1 MKILL
6 SPAKSI
12 YADIS
17 STTNDFST
25 PVFPKESKFL
35 VEKLKK
41 LSAKKMANLMSI
53 SNDLAELNVKRY
65 HDFILPGESGEG
77 LFQAIFGFSGE
88 VYKGFDVNSLSL
100 DQLHRAQEQIII
112 LSGLYG
118 ILKPLDVIYPYR
130 LEMGSKFPATKKH
143 KDLYAYWGEKLTD
156 ILNQELSEN
165 EPVVNLASNEYS
177 KAILFKKIA
186 NPVVTP
192 VFKEFKNGSYKI
204 VMMYAKHARGA
215 MARHIVTNG
224 INELEQIKL
233 FNEDRYEF
241 NVSLSTDSEWVFVR

>member
-12 YADIS
+12 YTDVS
-17 STTNDFST
+17 STINEFTT
-25 PVFPKESKFL
+25 PVFPEETKLL

-41 LSAKKMANLMSI
+41 LSPKKIANLMSI

-65 HDFILPGESGEG
+65 HDFIFPGESGEG

-88 VYKGFDVNSLSL
+88 VYKGIDVNSLSK

-118 ILKPLDVIYPYR
+118 LLKPFDLIYPYR
-130 LEMGSKFPATKKH
+130 LEMGSKFPGTKKH

-156 ILNQELSEN
+156 YLKQELSEN

-177 KAILFKKIA
+177 KAIHFKKIA

-192 VFKEFKNGSYKI
+192 VFKEFKKGSYKM

-215 MARHIVTNG
+215 MARHIVANG
-224 INELEQIKL
+224 INDLEQIKL
-233 FNEDRYEF
+233 FNAERYEF
-241 NVSLSTDSEWVFVR
+241 NASLSTESEWVFVR